1 MAVMKRLPGRGPNS
15 VGDGR
20 TALFTSTLKG
30 WPSRRC
36 LSYLKPFFCQ
46 SLSVS
51 RDLNGL
57 SGHDHREE
65 NLAGCALKR
74 FCASRRALLSLSIIR
89 KGLMYDTTQ
98 CQPKAGFSACSPKH
112 EPIQL

>member
-65 NLAGCALKR
+65 NLAGSIVLQEGTFAADFLRMETCTGGIDKVPP
-74 FCASRRALLSLSIIR
+74 RRIESLSLPTF
-89 KGLMYDTTQ
+89 LTV
-98 CQPKAGFSACSPKH
+98 A
-112 EPIQL
+112 

>member
-65 NLAGCALKR
+65 NLAGSLVLQEGTFGLFSTSCVCPILYVCLLVALVVLY
-74 FCASRRALLSLSIIR
+74 A
-89 KGLMYDTTQ
+89 
-98 CQPKAGFSACSPKH
+98 
-112 EPIQL
+112 